1 MTSPEIAIVLAVW
14 RIVALVAFPSSDP
27 VIDPAEKLPDASRD
41 TMALAVLLLV
51 AVVALLDTFPAVD
64 IVASLVSTIPAVAL
78 ISAFTMEPAVIADAM
93 LMSED
98 PLNDVAVPVT
108 SPEIAIVLAVWRIVA
123 VPALPV
129 MFPVTL
135 PTTLPVTLPVR
146 LPVTFPV
153 KGPTNEP

>member
-1 MTSPEIAIVLAVW
+1 
-14 RIVALVAFPSSDP
+14 
-27 VIDPAEKLPDASRD
+27 
-41 TMALAVLLLV
+41 
-51 AVVALLDTFPAVD
+51 
-64 IVASLVSTIPAVAL
+64 
-78 ISAFTMEPAVIADAM
+78 MEPAVIADAM